1 MEREAA
7 SQGMDLILN
16 RADVAL
22 YVSDMLI
29 FHQRIHRDAI
39 NLVLQIIKLPISEA
53 SFYGETI

>member
-1 MEREAA
+1 
-7 SQGMDLILN
+7 MDLVLN
-16 RADVAL
+16 RADVAF
-22 YVSDMLI
+22 YVADMLI